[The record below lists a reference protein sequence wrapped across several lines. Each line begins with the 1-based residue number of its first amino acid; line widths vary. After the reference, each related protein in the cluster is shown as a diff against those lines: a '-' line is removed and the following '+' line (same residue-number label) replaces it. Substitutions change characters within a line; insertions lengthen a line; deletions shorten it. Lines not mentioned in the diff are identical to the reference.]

1 MLLNLR
7 VQSIKAHSTF
17 LLRQNMSNF
26 YYFICHKCTQNFS
39 IEPNFAKSPLTFELC
54 IPCIYKNFNQFYQT
68 RFYFN
73 LYSSTGLRF
82 DKTKQQNKLFE
93 SQGFQERNPIRTV
106 GICGAFSACLREVL
120 RMKTNTG
127 RIDKLDTHYTVYY
140 VHLGAKVLYIYT
152 S

>member
-39 IEPNFAKSPLTFELC
+39 IESNFAKSPLTFELC

-73 LYSSTGLRF
+73 LQSSTGLRF
-82 DKTKQQNKLFE
+82 DTTKQQNNFFE

-106 GICGAFSACLREVL
+106 GICGASSACFREFLGV
-120 RMKTNTG
+120 KANTG
-127 RIDKLDTHYTVYY
+127 RTDKLDTHCTFSY
-140 VHLGAKVLYIYT
+140 VRLMTLYERI
-152 S
+152 